1 MIACSR
7 LEPGDIPSVLGV
19 SLEELGSDYLS
30 ASDFEDAIES
40 GGQFCLVARLDG
52 VPVGFAICKLFGPED
67 VDDALRLPDCP
78 ERDSLLS
85 KSKIGLLDSVAVSDR
100 VKGKGAGT
108 ALSAACMERFIEE
121 EVESVTAM
129 AWEDYTGHSNIAP
142 ILLRMGL
149 SPSIAIK
156 GYWNQFVSSPEGHD
170 CPMCGAPCRCFG
182 RLYLAD
188 L

>member
-1 MIACSR
+1 MIVCSD
-7 LEPGDIPSVLGV
+7 LEVCDIPSVLAV

-30 ASDFEDAIES
+30 VSDFEDAIDADDV
-40 GGQFCLVARLDG
+40 FCLVARMDG
-52 VPVGFAICKLFGPED
+52 EAVGFAVCRLFGPEG
-67 VDDALRLPDCP
+67 VDEALRLPDCP
-78 ERDSLLS
+78 ERAALMS
-85 KSKIGLLDSVAVSDR
+85 KKRIGLLDSVAVSCAA
-100 VKGKGAGT
+100 KGMGAGT
-108 ALSAACMERFIEE
+108 ALAEACVDRFRKEGADA
-121 EVESVTAM
+121 VTAM

-156 GYWNQFVSSPEGHD
+156 GYWNQFVDSPEGHR

-182 RLYLAD
+182 RLYVAD